1 LRLYAFKAPR
11 NTYLELSGAVELII
25 LFTFFKDFFV
35 ISKISITFADCLVSQ
50 SCMDKKQMLL
60 DAALKLFVE
69 YGFHGTPTSLIAKEA
84 GVANGTLFHYF
95 KTKDELIVAL
105 YVDIKSKMTSHVF
118 GNEQGQATFKE
129 TVKEQ
134 YVASLYW
141 ALDNQLQFRF
151 VEQFKNSPYLAHI
164 APGEIEASL
173 KPFHDMLY
181 KGIKEKI
188 LKPHPAELIFTLISS
203 HTYGINQYLIAGNF
217 PKAKQHQVISESFE
231 MLWAMIT

>member
-1 LRLYAFKAPR
+1 
-11 NTYLELSGAVELII
+11 
-25 LFTFFKDFFV
+25 
-35 ISKISITFADCLVSQ
+35 
-50 SCMDKKQMLL
+50 MDKRQLLL

-105 YVDIKSKMTSHVF
+105 YVDIKSRMGKYVF
-118 GNEQGQATFKE
+118 ENAKGQPTFKE

-134 YVASLYW
+134 YLASLYW

-151 VEQFKNSPYLAHI
+151 TEQFKNSPYLARI
-164 APGEIEASL
+164 APQEIEASL
-173 KPFHDMLY
+173 KPFHDMLH
-181 KGIKEKI
+181 KGIKDKI
-188 LKPHPAELIFTLISS
+188 IKPHPVDMLFTLISNQ
-203 HTYGINQYLIAGNF
+203 TFGINQYLISNNF
-217 PKAKQHQVISESFE
+217 SKAKQHQVITDSFE

>member
-1 LRLYAFKAPR
+1 
-11 NTYLELSGAVELII
+11 
-25 LFTFFKDFFV
+25 
-35 ISKISITFADCLVSQ
+35 
-50 SCMDKKQMLL
+50 MDKKQLLL

-105 YVDIKSKMTSHVF
+105 YVDIKSRMSAYVF
-118 GNEQGQATFKE
+118 ENAKGQKTFKE

-134 YVASLYW
+134 YLASLFW

-151 VEQFKNSPYLAHI
+151 VEQFKNSPYLSQI
-164 APGEIEASL
+164 APDEIEASV
-173 KPFHDMLY
+173 KPFHDMLR

-188 LKPHPAELIFTLISS
+188 IKPHPVDLLFTIISS
-203 HTYGINQYLIAGNF
+203 QTYGINQYLISNNF
-217 PKAKQHQVISESFE
+217 SKAKQHQVISDSFE

>member
-1 LRLYAFKAPR
+1 
-11 NTYLELSGAVELII
+11 
-25 LFTFFKDFFV
+25 
-35 ISKISITFADCLVSQ
+35 
-50 SCMDKKQMLL
+50 MDKKQLL
-60 DAALKLFVE
+60 LNAALKLFVE

-105 YVDIKSKMTSHVF
+105 YVDIKSRMSAHVF
-118 GNEQGQATFKE
+118 ENARGHATFKE

-134 YVASLYW
+134 YLASLYW

-151 VEQFKNSPYLAHI
+151 VEQFKNSPYLAQI
-164 APGEIEASL
+164 APQEMEASL
-173 KPFHDMLY
+173 KPFYDMLH
-181 KGIKEKI
+181 KGIKDKI
-188 LKPHPAELIFTLISS
+188 IKPHPVDMLFTLISS
-203 HTYGINQYLIAGNF
+203 QTYGINQYLIAQNL

>member
-1 LRLYAFKAPR
+1 
-11 NTYLELSGAVELII
+11 
-25 LFTFFKDFFV
+25 
-35 ISKISITFADCLVSQ
+35 
-50 SCMDKKQMLL
+50 MDKRQLLL

-95 KTKDELIVAL
+95 KTKDELVVAL
-105 YVDIKSKMTSHVF
+105 YVDIKSRMSGYVF
-118 GNEQGQATFKE
+118 ENAKGQATFKE

-134 YVASLYW
+134 YLASLYW

-151 VEQFKNSPYLAHI
+151 VEQFKNSPYLAQI
-164 APGEIEASL
+164 APDEIEASI
-173 KPFHDMLY
+173 KPFHDMLN

-188 LKPHPAELIFTLISS
+188 IKPQPVDLLFTLISS
-203 HTYGINQYLIAGNF
+203 HTYGINQYLISGNF
-217 PKAKQHQVISESFE
+217 PKAKQHHVISESFE